1 MVPGS
6 VSKPRESPLTAC
18 CAERYF
24 LCLPARSQDSCGRE
38 NQCELKTSELPI
50 FSGMVAT
57 ESISFSED
65 SKDNQTYTKPKHLEQ
80 NIAEQIFKNR
90 IRHLKS
96 PNMESSDSKN
106 RKTLM
111 ARFRGKKKTSIYKSV
126 GYRKK

>member
-65 SKDNQTYTKPKHLEQ
+65 SKDNQTYTCQCRTQVRKNFSSKFQ
-80 NIAEQIFKNR
+80 NI
-90 IRHLKS
+90 HSL
-96 PNMESSDSKN
+96 
-106 RKTLM
+106 
-111 ARFRGKKKTSIYKSV
+111 IY
-126 GYRKK
+126 